1 MNKCIVELE
10 YIYIF
15 VSAMKLTTKT
25 NEMIT
30 QTQLKFN
37 DIVDNSINNIYAKI
51 SNTTDSEL
59 IKMYYSHVELLEG
72 KKYKYQ

>member
-1 MNKCIVELE
+1 
-10 YIYIF
+10 
-15 VSAMKLTTKT
+15 
-25 NEMIT
+25 MIT

-51 SNTTDSEL
+51 SNTTDREL